1 MAGSLGA
8 QGIRGFFRGGVVVGA
23 TSGGVGAGGGRQA
36 PHDSSCS
43 SISMGAAESGRA
55 AAGPTSAAGSGGG
68 FSSNQTPLRLK
79 ASGALFTGGSGASA
93 FSTVAAA
100 GALVFFAC
108 GDFGRDLAFAF
119 FGSAGLAFACGDFGR
134 DLAFGSVRRLSAS
147 TILRNSPAPVVA
159 RNCLQRVLGR
169 QVGAPFLHVG
179 LHVRA
184 VRLALQVGNV

>member
-1 MAGSLGA
+1 M
-8 QGIRGFFRGGVVVGA
+8 
-23 TSGGVGAGGGRQA
+23 GAGGGRQA

-100 GALVFFAC
+100 GALVFFVVA
-108 GDFGRDLAFAF
+108 GAFA
-119 FGSAGLAFACGDFGR
+119 L
-134 DLAFGSVRRLSAS
+134 L
-147 TILRNSPAPVVA
+147 
-159 RNCLQRVLGR
+159 
-169 QVGAPFLHVG
+169 
-179 LHVRA
+179 
-184 VRLALQVGNV
+184 